1 MSLEVKNSHR
11 TAFKEIFNMKAV
23 DGKLDK
29 KGLQELFKMI
39 DYKVSEEQFN
49 DMVSRIFVKKELIG
63 MKNSH

>member
-29 KGLQELFKMI
+29 KGLHELFKMI
-39 DYKVSEEQFN
+39 DYKVSEE
-49 DMVSRIFVKKELIG
+49 
-63 MKNSH
+63 